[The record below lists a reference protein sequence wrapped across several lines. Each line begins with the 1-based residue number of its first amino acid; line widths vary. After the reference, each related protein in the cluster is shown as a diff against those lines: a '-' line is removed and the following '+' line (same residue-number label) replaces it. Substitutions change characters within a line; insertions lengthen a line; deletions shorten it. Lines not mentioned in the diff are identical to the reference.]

1 MTAAGFLLLAPSR
14 GHGGGIERYVDTL
27 EWAFATH
34 GVEGRRID
42 LEGPGPAAHTRML
55 SQCRRQLRSSRGPV
69 RLIVAHRALLPV
81 ASLLSRERSACGIS
95 VVCHGTEVW
104 GGRFGARW
112 PAERCLMRRPGVRV
126 VAVSGF
132 TAGALVG
139 HGPATVLPP
148 GLSRR
153 WFDTLVEAS
162 AAAQAGAPGIHV
174 VTAFRLADWRDK
186 GLPQLLS
193 AVFALGRPD
202 VHVSVC
208 GSGSPQPELQRLIR
222 HHPRCTLLPG
232 LTDRELAR
240 QLAAA
245 DLCVLAT
252 RTRRG
257 RHASGEGFGLV
268 LLESQVA
275 GTPVVGPASGG
286 SHDAYL
292 ESVTGLSPA
301 DETTGALTKILDE
314 MLKDPMLLARM
325 GRRAAEWAR
334 ECFAPERYA
343 SLAVAR
349 LL

>member
-1 MTAAGFLLLAPSR
+1 VTAAGILLLTPSR
-14 GHGGGIERYVDTL
+14 GRGGGIERYVETL
-27 EWAFATH
+27 EWAFAAQ
-34 GVEGRRID
+34 GIEGRRID
-42 LEGPGPAAHTRML
+42 LDGSGPAAHARML
-55 SQCRRQLRSSRGPV
+55 AQCRLQLRNSKGPT
-69 RLIVAHRALLPV
+69 RLIVVHRALLPV
-81 ASLLSRERSACGIS
+81 ASLLSRERSVCGIS

-104 GGRFGARW
+104 GDRFRARW
-112 PAERCLMRRPGVRV
+112 LAENCLMRRPSIRV

-139 HGPATVLPP
+139 NGPVTVLPP
-148 GLSRR
+148 GLSRG

-162 AAAQAGAPGIHV
+162 AAARAGEPGIHL
-174 VTAFRLADWRDK
+174 VTAFRLADWRNK
-186 GLPQLLS
+186 GLPELLS

-208 GSGSPQPELQRLIR
+208 GSGRPPPELQRLIR
-222 HHPRCTLLPG
+222 HHSCCTLRAG
-232 LTDRELAR
+232 LTDGELAR

-245 DLCVLAT
+245 DLFVLAT

-257 RHASGEGFGLV
+257 RHPSGEGFGLV

-286 SHDAYL
+286 SHDAYI
-292 ESVTGLSPA
+292 ERVTGVSPA
-301 DETTGALTKILDE
+301 DETTGSLTKILDQL
-314 MLKDPMLLARM
+314 LKDPILLAQM
-325 GRRAAEWAR
+325 GGRAAAWAR